1 MASSKPAVTFRDVTL
16 GYDRHPAVHHITGEV
31 EAGALLALVG
41 PNGAGKS
48 TLLKGIVGELRPLSG
63 SLKLDSL
70 RKSGIAYLPQQI
82 EIDRL
87 FPITVFDCAAMGLWR
102 KIGAWRGLDRR
113 HRQEVAR
120 ALATVG
126 LQDLAD
132 RLVGALSG
140 GQFQRVLFARLL
152 LQDAALILLD
162 EPFRAV
168 DTKTVADLIALIGRW
183 HSEGRT
189 VLAALHDI
197 ELVRAHFPAT
207 LVLAREVVA
216 WGETRKVLTP
226 ANLAKSRQL
235 VEAFDEQAGI
245 CARDES
251 SARAAAGMI
260 DAIVTPFV
268 EFSFM
273 RRALVGCLALSLG
286 APPIGVFLMLRRM
299 SLMGD
304 AMSHAV
310 LPGAAIGYLLFGL
323 SLPAMSLGGFAAGLA
338 VALAAGL
345 VARST
350 MLREDASLAGF
361 YLVSLALGV
370 LIVSVKGSNID
381 LLHVL
386 FGTVLALDDA
396 ALILVAAIATVSL
409 IVLAVIYRPL
419 VLECFDP
426 QFLRSASRWSSPT
439 HLIFLMLVVLNLV
452 AGFQALGTLMAV
464 GIMLL
469 PAVTAR
475 FWAEDVSGLILVAI
489 GCAAAAS
496 LSGLLLSYYANLP
509 TGPAII
515 LLCGVFY
522 LLSMLLGVRGG
533 FIWNLVPRRHL
544 EA

>member
-1 MASSKPAVTFRDVTL
+1 MASSNPAVTFRDVTL
-16 GYDRHPAVHHITGEV
+16 GYDRHPAVHHITGDV

-87 FPITVFDCAAMGLWR
+87 FPISVFDCAAMGLWR

-113 HRQEVAR
+113 YRQEVAR

-126 LQDLAD
+126 LQGLSD

-152 LQDAALILLD
+152 LQDTALILLD

-226 ANLAKSRQL
+226 ANLTKSQQL

-251 SARAAAGMI
+251 VR
-260 DAIVTPFV
+260 
-268 EFSFM
+268 E
-273 RRALVGCLALSLG
+273 R
-286 APPIGVFLMLRRM
+286 
-299 SLMGD
+299 
-304 AMSHAV
+304 
-310 LPGAAIGYLLFGL
+310 
-323 SLPAMSLGGFAAGLA
+323 LPA
-338 VALAAGL
+338 
-345 VARST
+345 
-350 MLREDASLAGF
+350 
-361 YLVSLALGV
+361 
-370 LIVSVKGSNID
+370 
-381 LLHVL
+381 
-386 FGTVLALDDA
+386 
-396 ALILVAAIATVSL
+396 
-409 IVLAVIYRPL
+409 
-419 VLECFDP
+419 
-426 QFLRSASRWSSPT
+426 
-439 HLIFLMLVVLNLV
+439 
-452 AGFQALGTLMAV
+452 
-464 GIMLL
+464 
-469 PAVTAR
+469 
-475 FWAEDVSGLILVAI
+475 
-489 GCAAAAS
+489 
-496 LSGLLLSYYANLP
+496 
-509 TGPAII
+509 
-515 LLCGVFY
+515 
-522 LLSMLLGVRGG
+522 
-533 FIWNLVPRRHL
+533 
-544 EA
+544 